1 MEKASMLTRDVRVSG
16 MVSRESFLAEASWG
30 ISFLTQQLEAL
41 KHGYSLLEDQRVIGS
56 SGMTRLKTASQLAF
70 LNRGGNDANIV
81 SSSLLMEH
89 ALIGVA

>member
-1 MEKASMLTRDVRVSG
+1 MNGFQRVILG
-16 MVSRESFLAEASWG
+16 RGLHGESHFSPDSWEHSSNTG
-30 ISFLTQQLEAL
+30 I
-41 KHGYSLLEDQRVIGS
+41 YSLLEDQRVIGS